1 MFSLFNLQGA
11 LQSRFHNFFSL
22 FSGLIGFPRPKQL
35 AHYSTSFSACQE
47 LFSFFS
53 KLFSRLFRS
62 PRSPAKRS
70 AIISFHPRFVNY
82 FFLLFFFFLPPQD
95 FLSRRL
101 VYLITSFLLLS
112 ISFFFL
118 FYFFSFLKY
127 PAFFAILYYI
137 FSAADFMKN
146 IYYIMYIL
154 F

>member
-22 FSGLIGFPRPKQL
+22 FSGFIGFPRPKQL

-70 AIISFHPRFVNY
+70 AIISFDPPFVNP
-82 FFLLFFFFLPPQD
+82 LFQEISNSSTGCKKEGTGVPSSLISHGPQSGRSRCRSAYRRPQRPHPPPRPGTQ
-95 FLSRRL
+95 RRCA
-101 VYLITSFLLLS
+101 
-112 ISFFFL
+112 
-118 FYFFSFLKY
+118 
-127 PAFFAILYYI
+127 PAGS
-137 FSAADFMKN
+137 SAG
-146 IYYIMYIL
+146 
-154 F
+154 

>member
-22 FSGLIGFPRPKQL
+22 SFGLIGFPRPKQL

-82 FFLLFFFFLPPQD
+82 FFLFSSTFLVS
-95 FLSRRL
+95 LRAA
-101 VYLITSFLLLS
+101 LS
-112 ISFFFL
+112 IVPQAARHPKIWMHSPAGPTLAALL
-118 FYFFSFLKY
+118 FQTKC
-127 PAFFAILYYI
+127 PQRAP
-137 FSAADFMKN
+137 
-146 IYYIMYIL
+146 
-154 F
+154 